1 MPRFIYI
8 TALLLLCAP
17 LQAEVDIQPF
27 SADYTVQY
35 NGFKVGEMSQRLVA
49 QDDGT
54 YLMETEAYATGI
66 AAMFTKDRVI
76 ERSVWRYLDGT
87 IRPISYHYY
96 YAGGRKKEREE
107 RLDFDWEAM
116 QVKSLYKGRR
126 SQLPLGPDVYDQ
138 QLYQLV
144 LRHQVANGKRKFH
157 YKVAARGKLRE
168 YDFEVTGTDQVVTP
182 FGKVNAV
189 RLKKD
194 DVDLWLA
201 EDHNY
206 LVVKLKKVDDDDEVT
221 SYISAKSP

>member
-8 TALLLLCAP
+8 AALLFLCAP
-17 LQAEVDIQPF
+17 LQAEMEIQPF
-27 SADYTVQY
+27 SAEYSVQY
-35 NGFKVGEMSQRLVA
+35 NGFKVGEMSQRLVVR
-49 QDDGT
+49 DDGT
-54 YLMETEAYATGI
+54 YVMETEAYATGI
-66 AAMFTKDRVI
+66 AALFTKDRAI
-76 ERSVWRYLDGT
+76 ERSVWRYLDGD

-96 YAGGRKKEREE
+96 YAGGRRKEREE
-107 RLDFDWEAM
+107 KLDFDWEAM
-116 QVKSLYKGRR
+116 QVNSLYKGRR
-126 SQLPLGPDVYDQ
+126 SQLPLGPDVYDK

-144 LRHQVANGKRKFH
+144 LRHQAANGQREFH

-168 YDFEVTGTDQVVTP
+168 YTFEITGREKVVTP
-182 FGKVNAV
+182 FGEVSTV

-201 EDHNY
+201 EDHDY